1 MGQPALV
8 ACVQPPYL
16 GAPSRLLDPDEIV
29 DAALELLVRAGS
41 RGADIASLPEYVN
54 AMNCDHEAVRARAES
69 VPGPL
74 TEKVGALAREYG
86 MAVVLPMVEC
96 RGEALYNSAVLI
108 GPEGGIIGVAEKT
121 HLTRIERE
129 EIGVTPGSD
138 CPVFELPW
146 CRSGVMICYD
156 GHFPEVAR
164 ILALRG
170 AEIIF
175 FPSLQRRLGE
185 RKCAIQVAARAMD
198 NAVYV
203 ARSSYAV
210 APDVVWTPD
219 MMYGLS
225 CVVGPHGDTLA
236 SCGRYAGVCYAEI
249 DFSQPV
255 LQERSA
261 GDEVGDLRRFIRED
275 RRPEVYGGLME

>member
-1 MGQPALV
+1 MSRRAIV
-8 ACVQPPYL
+8 AAIQPPYL
-16 GAPSRLLDPDEIV
+16 ASADRKLGPDEIV
-29 DAALELLVRAGS
+29 EAGLGLLECAGA
-41 RGADIASLPEYVN
+41 RGADIACLPEYLN
-54 AMNCDHEAVRARAES
+54 AMNAEPCEFHALAEP

-74 TEKVGALAREYG
+74 LERVGEVARRHG
-86 MAVVLPMVEC
+86 MYVVVPLLER
-96 RGEALYNSAVLI
+96 RGEGYRNTTVI
-108 GPEGGIIGVAEKT
+108 VDVEGEVVGTAEKT
-121 HLTRIERE
+121 HLTRMERE
-129 EIGVTPGSD
+129 EGGITPGED
-138 CPVFELPW
+138 YPVFELPW
-146 CRSGVMICYD
+146 CRAGVMICYD

-203 ARSSYAV
+203 ARSSYGV
-210 APDVVWTPD
+210 AADVAWTPD

-225 CVVGPHGDTLA
+225 CIVGPQGDVLA
-236 SCGRYAGVCYAEI
+236 NCGRYEGVCMTEI
-249 DFSQPV
+249 DFAAPV

-275 RRPEVYGGLME
+275 RRPETYGELS